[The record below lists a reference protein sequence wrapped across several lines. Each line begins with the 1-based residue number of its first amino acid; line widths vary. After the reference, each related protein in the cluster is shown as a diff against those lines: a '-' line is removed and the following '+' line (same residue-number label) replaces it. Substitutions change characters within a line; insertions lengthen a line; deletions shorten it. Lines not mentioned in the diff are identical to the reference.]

1 MGEHREKILE
11 RLNEDGMLVLKEDE
25 GCFSSDYSM
34 NKEEDNEDQGEET
47 NTTKKGP
54 LKELRFRLPT
64 DEELDTEA
72 TKYCER
78 VETSEN
84 SNGYNNR
91 KKILKED
98 SLVEKTEVVNFILKE
113 KDK

>member
-25 GCFSSDYSM
+25 GCFSSPYSM
-34 NKEEDNEDQGEET
+34 NKEEDNENQEEET

-64 DEELDTEA
+64 EEELDTEA

-91 KKILKED
+91 KN
-98 SLVEKTEVVNFILKE
+98 NFKGRQFGG
-113 KDK
+113 KNKGGKFYPKGKR